1 MLRVVWRK
9 EATQIFLLVTTR
21 QTLPPTMSTFNDSTS
36 LYSGATGANPPRYS
50 SGVAATTGSA
60 GVSGTSA
67 VHPSAAATHPAT
79 GVHATGVHATAGVPG
94 AVNHCLVYQLITWQ
108 DPVKTGKVF
117 GSIILT
123 LLAFK
128 VGNPINWFFH
138 IAYIGF
144 ILAAVAEYGGKLING
159 QGFVSKYKPP
169 AHKNIAPKL
178 KSDVFP
184 ALADAIGKFEDKLY
198 RVVYAQDF
206 ECTLRAAAMLY
217 LIFKLT
223 SWFSIFTLIFLA
235 VVGVFTVPAFYVRN
249 KKEIDAVVSQY
260 YRLIKSK
267 TAEATADIRKQAQ
280 PFVDN
285 LAKKSGPL
293 GNFVQLKFPTRT
305 AGSTVGNNTATSY
318 GTGADAH
325 VGASSGISTSATSAT
340 PRAAPATHSTSSGF
354 TNSTTSASLFP
365 SVPKSSL
372 DPAGSLGSTGS
383 TYASSH
389 VASHTPVSSGSTY
402 ASSHVA
408 SHTPTEDELD
418 QLARDINANAP
429 TNKY

>member
-1 MLRVVWRK
+1 
-9 EATQIFLLVTTR
+9 
-21 QTLPPTMSTFNDSTS
+21 MSTFNDSTS
-36 LYSGATGANPPRYS
+36 LYSGASGANPPHYS
-50 SGVAATTGSA
+50 ATAPSTGATGAAGTS
-60 GVSGTSA
+60 GVSGS
-67 VHPSAAATHPAT
+67 T
-79 GVHATGVHATAGVPG
+79 GAHGASGIAGS
-94 AVNHCLVYQLITWQ
+94 HQHSLVYQLITWQ
-108 DPVKTGKVF
+108 DPAKTGKVF
-117 GSIILT
+117 GSIVLT

-138 IAYIGF
+138 IAYIGL
-144 ILAAVAEYGGKLING
+144 IIAAIAEYAGKLING

-169 AHKNIAPKL
+169 AHKNIAPRL
-178 KSDVFP
+178 KNEVFP
-184 ALADAIGKFEDKLY
+184 ALADAIGKGEDKFL

-217 LIFKLT
+217 LWYKLT
-223 SWFSIFTLIFLA
+223 SWFSLFTLIFIA

-260 YRLIKSK
+260 YRLIKNK
-267 TAEATADIRKQAQ
+267 TAEATSDIRKQVQ
-280 PFVDN
+280 PHLDN

-305 AGSTVGNNTATSY
+305 AGSTVGNNTASSY

-325 VGASSGISTSATSAT
+325 VGASSGVSKSSTSATS
-340 PRAAPATHSTSSGF
+340 RAAPASS
-354 TNSTTSASLFP
+354 SSSTSASQFP

-372 DPAGSLGSTGS
+372 DPSAGS

-389 VASHTPVSSGSTY
+389 VGSTPASSGSTY

-408 SHTPTEDELD
+408 SHTPTDDDLD
-418 QLARDINANAP
+418 QLAKDIHANAS